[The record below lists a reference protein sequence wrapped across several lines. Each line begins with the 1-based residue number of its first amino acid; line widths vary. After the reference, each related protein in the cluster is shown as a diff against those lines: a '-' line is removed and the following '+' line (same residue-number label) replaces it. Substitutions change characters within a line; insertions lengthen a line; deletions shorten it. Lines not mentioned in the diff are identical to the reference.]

1 MTENKSKG
9 RKGEDGLKKVL
20 SLSNPED
27 VRKFLTSLRPLEQV
41 LYEQARENAEDATK
55 LLKAGLTTTYFFCW
69 LLLGKIKGG
78 KH

>member
-1 MTENKSKG
+1 MAENKSKS

-27 VRKFLTSLRPLEQV
+27 VRRFLTTLRPLEQV

-55 LLKAGLTTTYFFCW
+55 LLKAGLTTDCLFF
-69 LLLGKIKGG
+69 L
-78 KH
+78 

>member
-1 MTENKSKG
+1 MTENNSKG

-20 SLSNPED
+20 SLSSPED

-55 LLKAGLTTTYFFCW
+55 LLKAGLTTDV
-69 LLLGKIKGG
+69 
-78 KH
+78 

>member
-55 LLKAGLTTTYFFCW
+55 LLKAGLATTYFFCC
-69 LLLGKIKGG
+69 LFVGKNQGG
-78 KH
+78 